1 MALSLRSVPAAQGS
15 RWVRDGFRLFGKHP
29 LPFSLLFVVFLA
41 AAALSS
47 AVPLLGG
54 VVMLAAVPLLSL
66 GFMVASE
73 AALQGG
79 PIHPGQFISPLRGD
93 PARRRSLLVLCG
105 LYAGATLLILVLSH
119 SVDNGAFEALQRLLA
134 EGGKP
139 KEVEKLLA
147 DPGLQTGLML
157 RFGLIALLSV
167 PFWHAPALVH
177 WGAQGPA
184 QALFS
189 STLALWRNKGAL
201 TVYLLSW
208 LGLFIVFAVV
218 TSLALELL
226 GMGGLFAVV
235 ALPAALIFSTVFY
248 VSLLFTFNDS
258 FGGSQ
263 AEPLAA
269 VIEKAGE

>member
-47 AVPLLGG
+47 VVPLLGG
-54 VVMLAAVPLLSL
+54 MVMLAAVPLLSL

-73 AALQGG
+73 SALQGG
-79 PIHPGQFISPLRGD
+79 PIHPGQFFSPLRGD

-105 LYAGATLLILVLSH
+105 GYAAATLLILVLSH
-119 SVDNGAFEALQRLLA
+119 AVDDGAFEALQRLLA

-139 KEVEKLLA
+139 DEVEKLLA

-167 PFWHAPALVH
+167 PYWHAPALVH
-177 WGAQGPA
+177 WGGQGPA

-201 TVYLLSW
+201 TVYLLAW
-208 LGLFIVFAVV
+208 FGLFTVFGVV
-218 TSLALELL
+218 TSLLL
-226 GMGGLFAVV
+226 GLLGLGGMLAVV
-235 ALPAALIFSTVFY
+235 AMPAALIFSTVFY

-263 AEPLAA
+263 ADVAPSAN
-269 VIEKAGE
+269 EKAGE

>member
-1 MALSLRSVPAAQGS
+1 MALLLRSVPAAQGS

-73 AALQGG
+73 SALQGG

-105 LYAGATLLILVLSH
+105 IYAAATLLILVLSH
-119 SVDNGAFEALQRLLA
+119 SVDDGAFEALQRLLA

-139 KEVEKLLA
+139 EEVEKLLTE
-147 DPGLQTGLML
+147 PGLQTGLML

-201 TVYLLSW
+201 TVYLLTW
-208 LGLFIVFAVV
+208 FALFTVFGVV
-218 TSLALELL
+218 TTVLLGLL
-226 GMGGLFAVV
+226 GMSGMLAVV
-235 ALPAALIFSTVFY
+235 AMPAALIFSTVFY
-248 VSLLFTFNDS
+248 VSLLFSFNDS